1 MTESQ
6 GASSSVPAGKPDQ
19 TPETRRGVVRWLIR
33 ETMGVVLVGVVLFIS
48 AGRLDWPMGW
58 ALVGIYALW
67 VAANALILIPRCPEL
82 LVERASRR
90 TDVASWDTKLM
101 AVIGLLTLVKYV
113 VAGLDLRFGWPPP
126 LPVWLQGAALIVS
139 ALGYALG
146 TWAMASN
153 AFHSMVYRLQED
165 RGHSVATGGPYRYVR
180 HPSYLGTIAFEL
192 ATPLMLGSLWAF
204 IPGGLAALL
213 FVVRT
218 ALEDRSLQAELEG
231 YQEYAA
237 RVRYRLVPGV
247 W

>member
-1 MTESQ
+1 
-6 GASSSVPAGKPDQ
+6 
-19 TPETRRGVVRWLIR
+19 
-33 ETMGVVLVGVVLFIS
+33 
-48 AGRLDWPMGW
+48 MGW

-90 TDVASWDTKLM
+90 RDVASWDTKLM
-101 AVIGLLTLVKYV
+101 AAIGLITLVKYV
-113 VAGLDLRFGWPPP
+113 VAGLDLRFGWPPL
-126 LPVWLQGAALIVS
+126 LPAWLQVAALVVA

-180 HPSYLGTIAFEL
+180 HPTYLGTIAFEL
-192 ATPLMLGSLWAF
+192 ATPLMLGSLWAI

-213 FVVRT
+213 FAVRT
-218 ALEDRSLQAELEG
+218 SLEDRSLQAELEG
-231 YQEYAA
+231 YEEYAA